1 MRYSQFVSNLLDGT
15 QKRPFIDTRPGPLYF
30 AAMGSDHDIG
40 ELARLH
46 GPRAL
51 DVLADTM
58 ESAVEDRDRIRAA
71 EALLDRGY
79 GKASQAI
86 IAVPATRRQAQLLAS
101 MSDDQLVAVIEQ
113 KQLPRIGAPQ
123 KMITVN
129 PKSAASHGPAADA
142 YAEATPDPLLL

>member
-1 MRYSQFVSNLLDGT
+1 MAKDN
-15 QKRPFIDTRPGPLYF
+15 
-30 AAMGSDHDIG
+30 DHDIG

-58 ESAVEDRDRIRAA
+58 ESALEDRDRIRAA

-86 IAVPATRRQAQLLAS
+86 IAVPASRRQAQLLAS
-101 MSDDQLVAVIEQ
+101 MSDEALVAVIES
-113 KQLPRIGAPQ
+113 KPLPRLGPAQPMITIGAKPRGF
-123 KMITVN
+123 VN
-129 PKSAASHGPAADA
+129 HGPAADA
-142 YAEATPDPLLL
+142 YAEAVDPLLE

>member
-1 MRYSQFVSNLLDGT
+1 MS
-15 QKRPFIDTRPGPLYF
+15 
-30 AAMGSDHDIG
+30 SDHDIG

-58 ESAVEDRDRIRAA
+58 ESAIEDRDRIRAA

-86 IAVPATRRQAQLLAS
+86 IAVPASRRQAQLLAS
-101 MSDDQLVAVIEQ
+101 MSDEALVAVIEQ
-113 KQLPRIGAPQ
+113 TPLPRLGGSQ
-123 KMITVN
+123 KMITVSH
-129 PKSAASHGPAADA
+129 PHDHEARDTIPVKRASHGPAADA
-142 YAEATPDPLLL
+142 YPDTLDPLLL

>member
-1 MRYSQFVSNLLDGT
+1 M
-15 QKRPFIDTRPGPLYF
+15 
-30 AAMGSDHDIG
+30 AAQNDHDIG

-51 DVLADTM
+51 DILADTM

-86 IAVPATRRQAQLLAS
+86 IAVPASRRQAQLLAS
-101 MSDDQLVAVIEQ
+101 MSDDALVAVIEN
-113 KQLPRIGAPQ
+113 KQLPRIGASQ

-129 PKSAASHGPAADA
+129 PKAASSHGPAADA
-142 YAEATPDPLLL
+142 YADTPDPLLL

>member
-1 MRYSQFVSNLLDGT
+1 M
-15 QKRPFIDTRPGPLYF
+15 
-30 AAMGSDHDIG
+30 AAQNDHDIG

-51 DVLADTM
+51 DILADTM

-86 IAVPATRRQAQLLAS
+86 IAVPASRRQAQLLAS
-101 MSDDQLVAVIEQ
+101 MSDDALVAVIEN
-113 KQLPRIGAPQ
+113 KQLPRIGALQ
-123 KMITVN
+123 KMITIGPTV
-129 PKSAASHGPAADA
+129 PAASSHGPAADA
-142 YAEATPDPLLL
+142 YADTPDPLLL

>member
-1 MRYSQFVSNLLDGT
+1 MGPNSVHLLT
-15 QKRPFIDTRPGPLYF
+15 PAPAPYILQRM
-30 AAMGSDHDIG
+30 AAQNDHDIG

-58 ESAVEDRDRIRAA
+58 ESAAEDRDRIRAA

-79 GKASQAI
+79 GKAAQAV
-86 IAVPATRRQAQLLAS
+86 IAVPASRRQAALLAS
-101 MSDDQLVAVIEQ
+101 MSDAALVAVIEQ

-129 PKSAASHGPAADA
+129 AHGPLEDEAAL
-142 YAEATPDPLLL
+142 DPLLL

>member
-1 MRYSQFVSNLLDGT
+1 M
-15 QKRPFIDTRPGPLYF
+15 
-30 AAMGSDHDIG
+30 AAQNDHDIG

-51 DVLADTM
+51 DILADTM

-86 IAVPATRRQAQLLAS
+86 IAVPASRRQAQLLAS
-101 MSDDQLVAVIEQ
+101 MSDDALVAVIEN

-123 KMITVN
+123 KMITIGPTGPTV
-129 PKSAASHGPAADA
+129 PSASSHGPAADA
-142 YAEATPDPLLL
+142 YADMPDPLLL

>member
-1 MRYSQFVSNLLDGT
+1 MSG
-15 QKRPFIDTRPGPLYF
+15 
-30 AAMGSDHDIG
+30 DHDIG

-46 GPRAL
+46 GARAL

-101 MSDDQLVAVIEQ
+101 MSDEALVAVIEK

-123 KMITVN
+123 KMITIGPTV
-129 PKSAASHGPAADA
+129 PSATSHGPAADA
-142 YAEATPDPLLL
+142 YADTLDPLLL

>member
-1 MRYSQFVSNLLDGT
+1 MS
-15 QKRPFIDTRPGPLYF
+15 
-30 AAMGSDHDIG
+30 SDHDIG

-58 ESAVEDRDRIRAA
+58 ESAIEDRDRIRAA

-86 IAVPATRRQAQLLAS
+86 IAVPASRRQAQLLAS
-101 MSDDQLVAVIEQ
+101 MSDEALVAVIEQ
-113 KQLPRIGAPQ
+113 TPLPRLGGSQ
-123 KMITVN
+123 KMITIEPRTPSIAAAVQR
-129 PKSAASHGPAADA
+129 ASHGPAADA
-142 YAEATPDPLLL
+142 YPDTLDPLLL